1 MHIRDATKIPLKPS
15 SYNFYFPIEANG
27 AVLFNSRTGAAM
39 AADEATSRAI
49 VLLLQDP
56 QRAASTGP
64 NFCRTKEVL
73 VREGF
78 LVANDFDELGEI
90 RGRRAARQAEIGGL
104 SLTVA
109 VTLACNFRCV
119 YCYQSHP
126 VENMELGTAD
136 ALLRFAI
143 ERLAP
148 ATSLDVTWF
157 GGEPLLNVE
166 IIEYLT
172 RRFRAICDEKGCSYK
187 ATMITNG
194 YRLTAKMAR
203 RLAGS
208 DIGDYQISIDGER
221 DYHDRQRPLAGGQG
235 TFDVLMKNLS
245 TMANEVSSITVR
257 INLLRDNIDSAM
269 RLVRRLKAAQ
279 LDTPTLSISLG
290 HVDKSSDHCGADQST
305 LLSRRE
311 FAECKE
317 MLFGGDGESK
327 IGNGALP
334 APFDTFCCADR
345 LNSYVVAPNGEVFK
359 CWNSLG
365 RRGESIGRID
375 GPIAERASPCLNF
388 QADEDVEC
396 RTCKFLPVCQ
406 GGCSDVQIRSGR
418 SQKECTELKYTLRQR
433 LTEWALERAVA
444 R

>member
-1 MHIRDATKIPLKPS
+1 MKTS
-15 SYNFYFPIEANG
+15 NYNFCFPIEANG

-39 AADEATSRAI
+39 AADEATFRAI

-56 QRAASTGP
+56 RREAPAGS

-78 LVANDFDELGEI
+78 LVADELDELDEI
-90 RGRRAARQAEIGGL
+90 RRKRAARRAEIAGL

-136 ALLRFAI
+136 ALVRFSS

-148 ATSLDVTWF
+148 ATSLNVTWF

-166 IIEYLT
+166 VIEYLS
-172 RRFRAICDEKGCSYK
+172 RRIRAICDEKGCSYK
-187 ATMITNG
+187 AIMITNG
-194 YRLTAKMAR
+194 YRLTADMAR
-203 RLAGS
+203 RLAGA
-208 DIGDYQISIDGER
+208 DIKEYQISIDGEQ

-245 TMANEVSSITVR
+245 AVAREVSSITVR
-257 INLLRDNIDSAM
+257 INLLRDNIDSAE
-269 RLVRRLKAAQ
+269 RLVRRLKAIQ
-279 LDTPTLSISLG
+279 LETPALSISLG

-305 LLSRRE
+305 LLSGRE
-311 FAECKE
+311 FAECKQ
-317 MLFGGDGESK
+317 MLLGGEGEGK
-327 IGNGALP
+327 IGSAALP
-334 APFDTFCCADR
+334 APFDRFCCADR
-345 LNSYVVAPNGEVFK
+345 LNSYVIAPNGEVFK

-365 RRGESIGRID
+365 RLGESIGGLD
-375 GPIAERASPCLNF
+375 GPIAESTSPWLNF
-388 QADEDVEC
+388 QADDDAEC

-406 GGCSDVQIRSGR
+406 GGCPDVQIRSGR
-418 SQKECTELKYTLRQR
+418 SRKECTELKYTLRRR
-433 LTEWALERAVA
+433 LTEWALERADPTSSKEP
-444 R
+444 

>member
-1 MHIRDATKIPLKPS
+1 MHIRDAREIPLKPS
-15 SYNFYFPIEANG
+15 SYNFYFPIETNG

-56 QRAASTGP
+56 QRAAPTGS

-73 VREGF
+73 VRGGF
-78 LVANDFDELGEI
+78 LVADDLDELGEI
-90 RGRRAARQAEIGGL
+90 RRRRVARQAEIGGL

-126 VENMELGTAD
+126 VENMEFGTAD
-136 ALLRFAI
+136 ALLRFAV

-172 RRFRAICDEKGCSYK
+172 RRFKAICDEKACSYK

-194 YRLTAKMAR
+194 YRLTAEMAR
-203 RLAGS
+203 RLAGA
-208 DIGDYQISIDGER
+208 DIRDYQISIDGER

-245 TMANEVSSITVR
+245 AAAKEVSSITVR
-257 INLLRDNIDSAM
+257 INLLRENIDSAA
-269 RLVRRLKAAQ
+269 RLVRRLKAIQ
-279 LDTPTLSISLG
+279 RETPSL
-290 HVDKSSDHCGADQST
+290 
-305 LLSRRE
+305 
-311 FAECKE
+311 
-317 MLFGGDGESK
+317 
-327 IGNGALP
+327 
-334 APFDTFCCADR
+334 
-345 LNSYVVAPNGEVFK
+345 
-359 CWNSLG
+359 
-365 RRGESIGRID
+365 
-375 GPIAERASPCLNF
+375 
-388 QADEDVEC
+388 
-396 RTCKFLPVCQ
+396 
-406 GGCSDVQIRSGR
+406 
-418 SQKECTELKYTLRQR
+418 
-433 LTEWALERAVA
+433 
-444 R
+444 